1 MALRDLRGLKEL
13 SEMKTLLFDI
23 RHSLRFL
30 IKAPGFSLI
39 ALLTL
44 ALGIGMNVAIFSI
57 FNAVLLRG
65 LPFPN
70 SERLVAVSS
79 SVQRESLERRP
90 ASYPDFLDWQRNN
103 SVFEQ
108 IAAYENDSLTL
119 TDGAA
124 EQIQIE
130 LVSAS
135 YFQTLGV
142 AAFVGRTFRAE
153 EDRIPASSA
162 VAIISYDFWK
172 RHFGNNPSVV
182 GKTIRLNNQNTN
194 IVGILPKGFY
204 GLDSDTEL
212 WIPFSTYPLF
222 QQTQLLEKR
231 GARWHDVIAR
241 LKPQVTIQQAESA
254 MNAIAK
260 RLQEDYPDSN
270 RNYGVMLIPFQE
282 EVLGDIKPAVRILF
296 GAVAFV
302 LLIACANVA
311 NLMLVRTAGRQKE
324 FAVRSALGA
333 SRKRIIRQLIT
344 ESALLGFLGGITGS
358 LLAIWAIHLIKR
370 FSPVNIPAYIQ
381 IGIDNKVLIFS
392 IAISFVTGLFIGL
405 FSAIHATRNAPQESL
420 KDAAVQSTETRSSKA
435 TRGILVISETALAL
449 ILLVGAG
456 LMIQSLKQMQQIP
469 IGFKKDHLLTML
481 LSLPEQKY
489 SEARNVSLLQLLSE
503 KVGSLPSIQSISTAS
518 DIPFGGSESATIVT
532 MEGTEDHRSKRIYIH
547 SVSPNFFGTLGI
559 PIANGRSFSVR
570 DSEGAPLTAIV
581 SEQMARKFWGDQD
594 PIGKRI
600 KFGRDD
606 STNPWITVVGVA
618 ANIKQR
624 VLINDPLVDPDD
636 PDLYLPLAQN
646 PELNLVMVI
655 RTNQN
660 PTLMTSLVTKEIQKL
675 DRDIPVFRVTTM
687 DELVSNETARSRF
700 NAFLMSI
707 FAGSALLLACI
718 GLYGVLSYA
727 VTQRTREIGLR
738 IALGAKR
745 SDVFVLIL
753 RQALKWMFA
762 GLVIGLFGASIL
774 SRLLT
779 SQLYQVSATNPAIYA
794 VLALLLLGVAIIAT
808 CIPALRAT
816 KVDPILSL
824 RYE

>member
-1 MALRDLRGLKEL
+1 
-13 SEMKTLLFDI
+13 MKTLMFDI

-30 IKAPGFSLI
+30 IKSPAFTLI

-44 ALGIGMNVAIFSI
+44 AIGIGMNVAIFSV
-57 FNAVLLRG
+57 FDAVLLRG
-65 LPFPN
+65 LPFPDP
-70 SERLVAVSS
+70 EKLVAVSS
-79 SVQRESLERRP
+79 TVQRESLERRP
-90 ASYPDFLDWQRNN
+90 ASYPDFLDWQRQN

-119 TDGAA
+119 TEGNA

-130 LVSAS
+130 MVSAN

-142 AAFVGRTFRAE
+142 RAFVGRTFRTE
-153 EDRIPASSA
+153 EDRMPAASRVA
-162 VAIISYDFWK
+162 VISYDFWK
-172 RHFGNNPSVV
+172 SHFGSNPSSV
-182 GKTIRLNNQNTN
+182 GKTIHLNNQNTS
-194 IVGILPKGFY
+194 IIGILPKGFY
-204 GLDSDTEL
+204 GLDPDTEV

-222 QQTQLLEKR
+222 QETELLEKR

-241 LKPQVTIQQAESA
+241 LKPGVTIKQAQSA

-260 RLQEDYPDSN
+260 RLEEQYPDSN
-270 RNYGVMLIPFQE
+270 RNNGVMLIPFQE
-282 EVLGDIKPAVRILF
+282 EVLGDITPAVRILF

-344 ESALLGFLGGITGS
+344 ESALLGMLGGVAGS

-381 IGIDNKVLIFS
+381 IGIDSRVLFFS
-392 IAISFVTGLFIGL
+392 MVISFITGLLIGL

-420 KDAAVQSTETRSSKA
+420 KDAAVQSTETRSSKT

-489 SEARNVSLLQLLSE
+489 SEGRSVAFFKSVNE
-503 KVGSLPSIQSISTAS
+503 KVGSLPAVQSETVSS
-518 DIPFGGSESATIVT
+518 DIPFGGASSAYIVT
-532 MEGTEDHRSKRIYIH
+532 MEGTDANRSRRIYAH
-547 SVSPNFFGTLGI
+547 SVNSNFFATLGI
-559 PIANGRSFSVR
+559 PIINGRSFS
-570 DSEGAPLTAIV
+570 DSDTEGAPQSAIV
-581 SEQMARKFWGDQD
+581 SEELARKFWADQD
-594 PIGKRI
+594 PVGKRFKI
-600 KFGRDD
+600 GRDD
-606 STNPWITVVGVA
+606 STHPWITIVGVA

-624 VLINDPLVDPDD
+624 ALINDPLLNPDD
-636 PDLYLPLAQN
+636 PDLYFPLAQN
-646 PELNLVMVI
+646 PELNLVVVV
-655 RTNQN
+655 RTNQK
-660 PTLMTSLVTKEIQKL
+660 PTLMATLVTKEIQKI

-745 SDVFVLIL
+745 SDVFVLVL
-753 RQALKWMFA
+753 KQALRWMSF
-762 GLVIGLFGASIL
+762 GLIIGLFGAAVL

-779 SQLYQVSATNPAIYA
+779 TQLYQVSPTNPAIYA
-794 VLALLLLGVAIIAT
+794 ALSSVLLSVAIFAT
-808 CIPALRAT
+808 FIPALRAT
-816 KVDPILSL
+816 KVDPILAL

>member
-1 MALRDLRGLKEL
+1 M
-13 SEMKTLLFDI
+13 
-23 RHSLRFL
+23 
-30 IKAPGFSLI
+30 KAPAFTLI

-44 ALGIGMNVAIFSI
+44 AIGIGMNVAIFSV
-57 FNAVLLRG
+57 FDAVLLRG
-65 LPFPN
+65 LPFPDP
-70 SERLVAVSS
+70 EKLVAVSS
-79 SVQRESLERRP
+79 TVQRESLERRP
-90 ASYPDFLDWQRNN
+90 ASYPDFLDWQRRN

-119 TDGAA
+119 TDGNA

-130 LVSAS
+130 MVSAN
-135 YFQTLGV
+135 YFHTLGV
-142 AAFVGRTFRAE
+142 HPVLGRTFHSE
-153 EDRIPASSA
+153 EDRMPAASA
-162 VAIISYDFWK
+162 VAVISYDFWK
-172 RHFGNNPSVV
+172 RHFGSNPTSV
-182 GKTIRLNNQNTN
+182 GKTIRLNNQDTN
-194 IVGILPKGFY
+194 IIGILPKGFY
-204 GLDSDTEL
+204 GLDPDTEV

-222 QQTQLLEKR
+222 QQTNLLERR

-241 LKPQVTIQQAESA
+241 LKAGVTIQQAQSA

-260 RLQEDYPDSN
+260 RLEEEYPDSN
-270 RNYGVMLIPFQE
+270 RNNGVMLIPFQE

-333 SRKRIIRQLIT
+333 SRKRIIRQLMT
-344 ESALLGFLGGITGS
+344 ESALLGILGGVAGS
-358 LLAIWAIHLIKR
+358 ILAIWAIRLIKR
-370 FSPVNIPAYIQ
+370 FSPVNIPAYIE
-381 IGIDNKVLIFS
+381 IGIDSRVLFFS
-392 IAISFVTGLFIGL
+392 IVISFITGLLIGL

-420 KDAAVQSTETRSSKA
+420 KDAAVQSTETRSSKT

-481 LSLPEQKY
+481 FSLPEQKY
-489 SEARNVSLLQLLSE
+489 GEGRSIKILKLLNE
-503 KVGSLPSIQSISTAS
+503 KVGALPSVQSVSVGS
-518 DIPFGGSESATIVT
+518 DIPFGGSVSAYIVT
-532 MEGTEDHRSKRIYIH
+532 MEGSDANRSPRIYAH
-547 SVSPNFFGTLGI
+547 SVSANFFATLGI
-559 PIANGRSFSVR
+559 PIINGRSFSDR
-570 DSEGAPLTAIV
+570 DSEGAPLIAIV
-581 SEQMARKFWGDQD
+581 TEELAHKFWGDQD
-594 PIGKRI
+594 PVGKRF

-606 STNPWITVVGVA
+606 STNAWITVVGVS

-624 VLINDPLVDPDD
+624 ALINDPLLNPDD

-646 PELNLVMVI
+646 PQLNLALVV
-655 RTNQN
+655 RTNQK
-660 PTLMTSLVTKEIQKL
+660 PTLATSLVTKEIQKI
-675 DRDIPVFRVTTM
+675 DHDIPVFRVSTM

-745 SDVFVLIL
+745 SNVFVMVL
-753 RQALKWMFA
+753 RQALRWMSF
-762 GLVIGLFGASIL
+762 GLIIGLFGAAVL

-779 SQLYQVSATNPAIYA
+779 SELYQVSPTNPMIYA
-794 VLALLLLGVAIIAT
+794 ALSSLLLSVAIFAT
-808 CIPALRAT
+808 FIPALRAT
-816 KVDPILSL
+816 KVDPILAL

>member
-1 MALRDLRGLKEL
+1 
-13 SEMKTLLFDI
+13 MKSPAFT
-23 RHSLRFL
+23 
-30 IKAPGFSLI
+30 LI

-44 ALGIGMNVAIFSI
+44 AIGIGMNVAIFSV
-57 FNAVLLRG
+57 FDAVLLRG

-70 SERLVAVSS
+70 PEKLVAVSAT
-79 SVQRESLERRP
+79 VQRESLERRP
-90 ASYPDFLDWQRNN
+90 ASYPDFLDWQRRN

-119 TDGAA
+119 TNGNA

-130 LVSAS
+130 MVSAN

-142 AAFVGRTFRAE
+142 HPFLGRTFRSE
-153 EDRIPASSA
+153 EDRMPAASPVA
-162 VAIISYDFWK
+162 VISYDFWQ
-172 RHFGNNPSVV
+172 RHFGSNSSSV

-204 GLDSDTEL
+204 GLDPDTEV

-222 QQTQLLEKR
+222 QQTRILEQR

-241 LKPQVTIQQAESA
+241 LKPDVTIQQAQSA

-260 RLQEDYPDSN
+260 RLEEEYPDSN
-270 RNYGVMLIPFQE
+270 RNYGVMLVPFQE
-282 EVLGDIKPAVRILF
+282 EVLGDVKPAVRILF

-324 FAVRSALGA
+324 FAVRTALGA

-344 ESALLGFLGGITGS
+344 ESALLGILGGVAGS

-381 IGIDNKVLIFS
+381 IGIDTRVLFFS
-392 IAISFVTGLFIGL
+392 IVISFITGLLIGL

-420 KDAAVQSTETRSSKA
+420 KDAAVQSTETRSSKT

-481 LSLPEQKY
+481 FSLPEQKY
-489 SEARNVSLLQLLSE
+489 SEGRSVPLLKSLTE
-503 KVGSLPSIQSISTAS
+503 KVGSLPAVQSVSVAS
-518 DIPFGGSESATIVT
+518 DIPFGGSSSAYIVT
-532 MEGTEDHRSKRIYIH
+532 TEGSDANRSRRIYVH
-547 SVSPNFFGTLGI
+547 SVSSNFFATLGI
-559 PIANGRSFSVR
+559 PIINGRSFS
-570 DSEGAPLTAIV
+570 DSDTEGAPQAAIV
-581 SEQMARKFWGDQD
+581 SEELARKFWRDQD

-600 KFGRDD
+600 KFGRDN
-606 STNPWITVVGVA
+606 STNPWITVVGVI
-618 ANIKQR
+618 ANVKQR
-624 VLINDPLVDPDD
+624 ALVNDPLLNPDD

-646 PELNLVMVI
+646 PELNLALAV
-655 RTNQN
+655 RTNREL
-660 PTLMTSLVTKEIQKL
+660 TLMTSLVTKEIQAI

-687 DELVSNETARSRF
+687 EELVSNETARSRF
-700 NAFLMSI
+700 NAFLMSV

-745 SDVFVLIL
+745 SDVFVLVL
-753 RQALKWMFA
+753 RQALRWMSF
-762 GLVIGLFGASIL
+762 GLIMGLFGAAML

-779 SQLYQVSATNPAIYA
+779 SQLYQVSPTNPAIYA
-794 VLALLLLGVAIIAT
+794 ALTSLLLGVAIFAT
-808 CIPALRAT
+808 FIPALRAT
-816 KVDPILSL
+816 KVDPILAL

>member
-1 MALRDLRGLKEL
+1 MR
-13 SEMKTLLFDI
+13 TILFDV

-30 IKAPGFSLI
+30 MKAPGFTLI

-44 ALGIGMNVAIFSI
+44 ALGIGMNVAIFSV

-70 SERLVAVSS
+70 PDRLVAVSS
-79 SVQRESLERRP
+79 TVQRESLERRP

-119 TDGAA
+119 TDGVA

-130 LVSAS
+130 MVSAN

-142 AAFVGRTFRAE
+142 RAFRGRTFRNE
-153 EDRIPASSA
+153 EDRMPAASPVA
-162 VAIISYDFWK
+162 VISYDFWK
-172 RHFGNNPSVV
+172 RHFGSNSSSI

-204 GLDSDTEL
+204 GLDPDTEV

-222 QQTQLLEKR
+222 QETKLLERR

-241 LKPQVTIQQAESA
+241 LKPGVTIQQAQSA

-260 RLQEDYPDSN
+260 RLDEQYPETN

-324 FAVRSALGA
+324 FAVRTALGA
-333 SRKRIIRQLIT
+333 SRKTIIRQLIT
-344 ESALLGFLGGITGS
+344 ESAMIGILGGVAGS

-370 FSPVNIPAYIQ
+370 FSPVDIPAYIH
-381 IGIDNKVLIFS
+381 IGIDSSVLIFS
-392 IAISFVTGLFIGL
+392 LVMSLTTGLFIGL
-405 FSAIHATRNAPQESL
+405 FAAIHSTRNDPQVSL
-420 KDAAVQSTETRSSKA
+420 KDAAVQSTETRSSKT
-435 TRGILVISETALAL
+435 TRAFLVISETALAL

-489 SEARNVSLLQLLSE
+489 AEGRSVGLLKLLDE
-503 KVGSLPSIQSISTAS
+503 KVGSLPSVQSVGIAS
-518 DIPFGGSESATIVT
+518 DIPFGGATSAYIVT
-532 MEGTEDHRSKRIYIH
+532 MEGSESNRSRRVYVH
-547 SVSPNFFGTLGI
+547 SVSSKFFSTLGI
-559 PIANGRSFSVR
+559 PMIGGRAFSDR
-570 DSEGAPLTAIV
+570 DVDGAPLAAIV
-581 SEQMARKFWGDQD
+581 SEELARKFWGDQD
-594 PIGKRI
+594 PIGKRF

-606 STNPWITVVGVA
+606 STDPWITVVGVS

-624 VLINDPLVDPDD
+624 ALINDPLLNPDD
-636 PDLYLPLAQN
+636 PDLYVPLAQS
-646 PELNLVMVI
+646 PELNLAVVV
-655 RTNQN
+655 RTNQK
-660 PTLMTSLVTKEIQKL
+660 PTLVTSVVTSEIQKL
-675 DRDIPVFRVTTM
+675 DHDIPVFRITTM
-687 DELVSNETARSRF
+687 DELVSNETATSQF

-738 IALGAKR
+738 MALGAKR
-745 SDVFVLIL
+745 SDVFKLIL
-753 RQALKWMFA
+753 RQALRWMSF
-762 GLVIGLFGASIL
+762 GLVIGIFGAAVL

-779 SQLYQVSATNPAIYA
+779 SQLYQVSPTNPVIYGA
-794 VLALLLLGVAIIAT
+794 LTLTLLAVAIMAT
-808 CIPALRAT
+808 CIPAKRAT
-816 KVDPILSL
+816 KIDPIVAL

>member
-1 MALRDLRGLKEL
+1 MR
-13 SEMKTLLFDI
+13 TLIFDI

-30 IKAPGFSLI
+30 MKSPAFTLI

-44 ALGIGMNVAIFSI
+44 AIGIGMNVAIFSV
-57 FNAVLLRG
+57 FDAVLLRG

-70 SERLVAVSS
+70 PEKLVEVSET
-79 SVQRESLERRP
+79 VQRESIERRP
-90 ASYPDFLDWQRNN
+90 ASYPDFLDWQRHN

-108 IAAYENDSLTL
+108 IAAYENDSLTM
-119 TDGAA
+119 TDGNA

-130 LVSAS
+130 MVSAN
-135 YFQTLGV
+135 YFQALGV
-142 AAFVGRTFRAE
+142 RPFLGRTFRNE
-153 EDRIPASSA
+153 EDRMPAASSVA
-162 VAIISYDFWK
+162 VISYDFWQ
-172 RHFGNNPSVV
+172 RHFGSNPSSV
-182 GKTIRLNNQNTN
+182 GKTIRLNNRNTN

-204 GLDSDTEL
+204 GLDPDTEV
-212 WIPFSTYPLF
+212 WIPISTYPLF

-241 LKPQVTIQQAESA
+241 LKPGVTIQQAQSA

-260 RLQEDYPDSN
+260 RLDEEYPETN

-324 FAVRSALGA
+324 FAVRTALGA

-344 ESALLGFLGGITGS
+344 ESALLGILGGVAGS
-358 LLAIWAIHLIKR
+358 VLAIWAVRLIKR
-370 FSPVNIPAYIQ
+370 FSPINIPAYIQ
-381 IGIDNKVLIFS
+381 IGIDSRVLFFS
-392 IAISFVTGLFIGL
+392 VVISFITGLLIGL

-420 KDAAVQSTETRSSKA
+420 KDAAVQSTETRSSKT
-435 TRGILVISETALAL
+435 TRGILVISETAFAL

-489 SEARNVSLLQLLSE
+489 SEKRSVPFVKSLTE
-503 KVGSLPSIQSISTAS
+503 KVGSLPAVQSVSASS
-518 DIPFGGSESATIVT
+518 DIPFGGSSSAYIVT
-532 MEGTEDHRSKRIYIH
+532 MEGSDANRSRRVYVH
-547 SVSPNFFGTLGI
+547 SVSSNFFATLGI
-559 PIANGRSFSVR
+559 PIINGRSFS
-570 DSEGAPLTAIV
+570 DSDLEGASQAAIV
-581 SEQMARKFWGDQD
+581 SEELARKFWGDQD
-594 PIGKRI
+594 PVGKRF

-606 STNPWITVVGVA
+606 STDPWITVVGLI
-618 ANIKQR
+618 ANVKQR
-624 VLINDPLVDPDD
+624 ALVNDPLVNPDD

-646 PELNLVMVI
+646 PELNLAVVV
-655 RTNQN
+655 RTNQK
-660 PTLMTSLVTKEIQKL
+660 PTLMTSLVTKEIQAI
-675 DRDIPVFRVTTM
+675 DHDVPVFRVTTM

-745 SDVFVLIL
+745 SDVFVMVL
-753 RQALKWMFA
+753 RQALRWMAF
-762 GLVIGLFGASIL
+762 GLVIGLFGAAIL

-779 SQLYQVSATNPAIYA
+779 SELYQVSPTNPEIYA
-794 VLALLLLGVAIIAT
+794 GLSSLLLGVAIFAT
-808 CIPALRAT
+808 FIPALRAT
-816 KVDPILSL
+816 KVDPILAL

>member
-1 MALRDLRGLKEL
+1 
-13 SEMKTLLFDI
+13 MKSPAFT
-23 RHSLRFL
+23 
-30 IKAPGFSLI
+30 LI

-44 ALGIGMNVAIFSI
+44 AIGIGMNVAIFSV
-57 FNAVLLRG
+57 FDAVLLRG

-70 SERLVAVSS
+70 PEKLVAVSAT
-79 SVQRESLERRP
+79 VQRESLERRP
-90 ASYPDFLDWQRNN
+90 ASYPDFLDWQRRN

-119 TDGAA
+119 TNGNA

-130 LVSAS
+130 MVSAN

-142 AAFVGRTFRAE
+142 HPFLGRTFRSE
-153 EDRIPASSA
+153 EDRMPAASPVA
-162 VAIISYDFWK
+162 VISYDFWQ
-172 RHFGNNPSVV
+172 RHFGSNSSSV

-204 GLDSDTEL
+204 GLDPDTEV

-222 QQTQLLEKR
+222 QQTRILEQR

-241 LKPQVTIQQAESA
+241 LKPDVTIQQAQSA

-260 RLQEDYPDSN
+260 RLEEEYPDSN
-270 RNYGVMLIPFQE
+270 RNYGVMLVPFQE
-282 EVLGDIKPAVRILF
+282 EVLGDVKPAVRILF

-302 LLIACANVA
+302 LLIACTNVA

-324 FAVRSALGA
+324 FAVRTALGA

-344 ESALLGFLGGITGS
+344 ESALLGILGGVAGS

-381 IGIDNKVLIFS
+381 IGIDTRVLFFS
-392 IAISFVTGLFIGL
+392 IVISFITGLLIGL

-420 KDAAVQSTETRSSKA
+420 KDAAVQSTETRSSKT

-481 LSLPEQKY
+481 FSLPEQKY
-489 SEARNVSLLQLLSE
+489 SEGRSVPLLKSLTE
-503 KVGSLPSIQSISTAS
+503 KVGSLPAVQSVSVAS
-518 DIPFGGSESATIVT
+518 DIPFGGSSSAYIVT
-532 MEGTEDHRSKRIYIH
+532 TEGSDANRSRRIYVH
-547 SVSPNFFGTLGI
+547 SVSSNFFATLGI
-559 PIANGRSFSVR
+559 PIINGRSFS
-570 DSEGAPLTAIV
+570 DSDTEGAPQAAIV
-581 SEQMARKFWGDQD
+581 SEELARKFWRDQD

-600 KFGRDD
+600 KFGRDN
-606 STNPWITVVGVA
+606 STNPWITVVGVI
-618 ANIKQR
+618 ANVKQR
-624 VLINDPLVDPDD
+624 ALVNDPLLNPDD

-646 PELNLVMVI
+646 PELNLALAV
-655 RTNQN
+655 RTNRE
-660 PTLMTSLVTKEIQKL
+660 PTLMTSLVTKEIQAI

-687 DELVSNETARSRF
+687 EELVSNETARSRF
-700 NAFLMSI
+700 NAFLMSV

-745 SDVFVLIL
+745 SDVFVLVL
-753 RQALKWMFA
+753 RQALRWMSF
-762 GLVIGLFGASIL
+762 GLIMGLFGAAML

-779 SQLYQVSATNPAIYA
+779 SQLYQVSPTNPAIYA
-794 VLALLLLGVAIIAT
+794 ALTSLLLGVAIFAT
-808 CIPALRAT
+808 FIPALRAT
-816 KVDPILSL
+816 KVDPILAL